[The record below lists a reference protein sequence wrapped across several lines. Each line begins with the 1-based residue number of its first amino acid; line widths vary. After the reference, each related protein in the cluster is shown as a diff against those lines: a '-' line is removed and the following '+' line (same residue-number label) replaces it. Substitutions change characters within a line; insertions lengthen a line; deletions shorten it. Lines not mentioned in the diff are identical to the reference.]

1 MPIFKIAKC
10 SLVKKLPYL
19 SILYLLVIC
28 TNPALADE
36 QLKNDNN
43 SKEKDGANPYA
54 YLNWIP
60 RSEFKRF
67 QHSSLDATPRY
78 CGGAYL
84 SPKELY
90 SDDQTSASNRVTA
103 FADKAQHWPGISS
116 TFSGNV
122 AVQQG
127 NLKFEADEIFFDYV
141 SGLAQA
147 PGKLKINVDGML
159 FLGENASIDMNK
171 QSLKLEDVEYA
182 IYNAHVWGSAK
193 KISKTKSI
201 THLRGTTYTTCEPGD
216 RPSWRLRT
224 GKLRLNN
231 KTGWGTARNVWLDLF
246 NFPALYIPYFRF
258 PIDDQRHTGV
268 LFPSLATGEDG
279 GLDFTLPFYFNLAPN
294 YDLTVSPRRIPTR
307 GVLWQTKF
315 RYLSNSQKG
324 NFKVTNLNN
333 DKKIIDSQNDPLL
346 VDIDIKPDRNFA
358 SWQHQGSHGA
368 HLNSII
374 NMEYASD
381 EDYFQDF
388 GNTLDISNTTHL
400 LRSLELNYLQKN
412 WALNGK
418 FQGFQTLD
426 NDIADED
433 LPYLQIPKI
442 NFTSSIPLKY
452 QTNYLLNTEYVY
464 FDRNINSALSNNTV
478 GHRAQIETGL
488 ELNYEPIWGYI
499 KPAIKA
505 RHISYSI
512 EEQSSDTKSSPETT
526 LPSIILDSGLF
537 FERSFKQKGKRY
549 LQTFD
554 PRLFYLYTPFKD
566 QSSQPN
572 FDTTAMTDSYYQL
585 FRERRFTGGDRIGD
599 NNQLSVGIN
608 SSILGATDGRERAY
622 FRLGQGFFLDNR
634 KTQLDY
640 LAPDDT
646 EQTPISGEAGF
657 TLDRDWLIHSTFTWD
672 ADNNINEENTIAL
685 TYKPGNGRL
694 ASVEYRSRETV
705 INGDFDNR
713 EQRSQSKFSF
723 TLPLHNQWSTLGY
736 WYYNLKDQDNLPG
749 STTLESF
756 IGVEYENCCI
766 KARLLNH
773 RYLREQENQLIPR
786 QQLLLQLQ
794 LKGLANLDDHVAKLI
809 EIGIPFYEQRYQPN

>member
-1 MPIFKIAKC
+1 MYI
-10 SLVKKLPYL
+10 
-19 SILYLLVIC
+19 LVIC
-28 TNPALADE
+28 INPALAETLLLDGSSS
-36 QLKNDNN
+36 N
-43 SKEKDGANPYA
+43 SNSSISNSSEAENGRSNPYA

-60 RSEFKRF
+60 RSEFKYF
-67 QHSSLDATPRY
+67 DHPDLDATPRY

-84 SPKELY
+84 SSRDLY
-90 SDDQTSASNRVTA
+90 SDEQTSDSNRVTA

-122 AVQQG
+122 EVEQG
-127 NLKFEADEIFFDYV
+127 GLKFEADEVFFDYA

-147 PGKLKINVDGML
+147 PGELKINVDGML
-159 FLGENASIDMNK
+159 FLGENAKININK
-171 QSLKLEDVEYA
+171 RSLKLEDVEYV
-182 IYNAHVWGSAK
+182 IYSPKIWGKAK
-193 KISKTKSI
+193 KINKTKNNI
-201 THLRGTTYTTCEPGD
+201 YLKKATYTTCEPSN

-246 NFPALYIPYFRF
+246 NFPTLYIPYFRF
-258 PIDDQRHTGV
+258 PIDDQRHTGL
-268 LFPSLATGEDG
+268 LFPSISTGEDG
-279 GLDFTLPFYFNLAPN
+279 GIDFTLPIYFNLAPN
-294 YDLTVSPRRIPTR
+294 YDLTLSPRRIPNR
-307 GVLWQTKF
+307 GVLWQSEI

-324 NFKVTNLNN
+324 SLEIANLSN
-333 DKKIIDSQNDPLL
+333 DKKIVDSQDDPNLPN
-346 VDIDIKPDRNFA
+346 IDLKPDRNFA
-358 SWQHQGSHGA
+358 SWQHQGKHGV
-368 HLNSII
+368 HTNSLI

-388 GNTLDISNTTHL
+388 GNTLDVSNTTHL

-418 FQGFQTLD
+418 FEGYQTLD

-433 LPYLQIPKI
+433 LPYLQLPKI
-442 NFTSSIPLKY
+442 NFISSIPLKH
-452 QTNYLLNTEYVY
+452 QVNYLFNTEYVY
-464 FDRNINSALSNNTV
+464 FDRNISSSLTSNDV
-478 GHRAQIETGL
+478 GHRAQIETGF
-488 ELNYEPIWGYI
+488 ELNYEPIWGYF
-499 KPAIKA
+499 KPAVKA

-512 EEQSSDTKSSPETT
+512 EDQSNDTRRSPETT

-537 FERSFKQKGKRY
+537 FERAFKQKGKRY

-554 PRLFYLYTPFKD
+554 PRLFYLYTPYED
-566 QSSQPN
+566 QNSQPN
-572 FDTTAMTDSYYQL
+572 FDTTAMTDNYYQL

-608 SSILGATDGRERAY
+608 SSILGAKDGRERAY
-622 FRLGQGFFLDNR
+622 FRLGQGFFLDQR
-634 KTQLDY
+634 KIQLDT
-640 LAPDDT
+640 LIPDET
-646 EQTPISGEAGF
+646 EQTPISSEIGF
-657 TLDRDWLIHSTFTWD
+657 TLDRDWLIHSTLTWD
-672 ADNNINEENTIAL
+672 ADNNINEENTVAL

-705 INGDFDNR
+705 IDNDFDNR

-723 TLPLHNQWSTLGY
+723 ALPLHSQWTTLGY
-736 WYYNLKDQDNLPG
+736 WYFNLKDQGNLPG

-756 IGVEYENCCI
+756 IGLEYENCCL

-773 RYLREQENQLIPR
+773 RYLREQENQLKPK

-794 LKGLANLDDHVAKLI
+794 LKGLADIDDRVAKLI
-809 EIGIPFYEQRYQPN
+809 EIGIPFYEQRYQQN